1 MRGERII
8 FLGLVLFLLVFSKTS
23 FAGDANEEM
32 KFGFYA
38 DRVVVATQTILFND
52 ALTKRVTKI
61 GNKVAKA
68 TDKPDMKYTFRIIS
82 DPTINAYSAS
92 GGFVYIN
99 TGLLDVLES
108 EDELATILAH
118 EIHHTN
124 ASHQINFIY
133 AAHRRKVAG
142 QVTGVLTSTVL
153 GAVAGVAGEIYKA
166 QNPYNPYAS
175 QMADQVYKS
184 AVEVGLKLGD
194 EMTVSMIKGYG
205 KKQELEADAY
215 AVKYTQKAGYDP
227 NALIGVFKKLV
238 SIRNRLGINE
248 RNYVSSLINAEP
260 GLEERIKNA
269 EELILNPDKNKQPK
283 EERREES

>member
-1 MRGERII
+1 MGRKRII
-8 FLGLVLFLLVFSKTS
+8 LGLVLLLLVFSKIS

-52 ALTKRVTKI
+52 ALTKRVTEI

-68 TDKPDMKYTFRIIS
+68 SDKPDMKYTFRVIN
-82 DPTINAYSAS
+82 DPTINAYSAAW
-92 GGFVYIN
+92 GFVYIT
-99 TGLLDVLES
+99 TGLLDILET
-108 EDELATILAH
+108 EDELAAVMAH
-118 EIHHTN
+118 EITHTSKN
-124 ASHQINFIY
+124 HQINFIY

-142 QVTGVLTSTVL
+142 QVAGFVL
-153 GAVAGVAGEIYKA
+153 GVGLGVAGGMA
-166 QNPYNPYAS
+166 MGPSPSPYSPSYGMHQQLVQ
-175 QMADQVYKS
+175 QM
-184 AVEVGLKLGD
+184 VETGVKVGMAMGD
-194 EMTVSMIKGYG
+194 AIGISMIKGYG
-205 KKQELEADAY
+205 KEQELEADTH

-248 RNYVSSLINAEP
+248 KNYVSSLINAEP

-269 EELILNPDKNKQPK
+269 ELILNPNKNKQTK